1 LPSKS
6 SRSIKELIGS
16 TAVLSLIL
24 EFALFIDSTDDEDV
38 LWNMHASGCKAH
50 LAEETADD
58 HECY

>member
-38 LWNMHASGCKAH
+38 LWNISGCKAH